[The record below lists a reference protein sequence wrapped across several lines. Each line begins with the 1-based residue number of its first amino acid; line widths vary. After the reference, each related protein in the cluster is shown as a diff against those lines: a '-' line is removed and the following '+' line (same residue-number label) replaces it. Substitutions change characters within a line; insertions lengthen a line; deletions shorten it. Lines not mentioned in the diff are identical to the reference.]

1 MATTHADREYK
12 MFWANLEVLRPAI
25 YARPPVPV
33 VVPRWK
39 DQKELPRK
47 ASEVLERALI
57 LNFEEIGL
65 DGIMLQ
71 VRDDLATVGRGAAW
85 VRLETA
91 EGGDRNVIDH
101 LDRADFLHEP
111 ARSWAEVGW
120 VAKRAWLARHQVRER
135 FGDAAA
141 RSVRLKKPQDGKGE
155 TLIAGYAAERKA
167 EVWEIWSR
175 TKGLVVWVS
184 PEVEEV
190 LDIREPYLR
199 LDGFFPCPRPAYATR
214 ERRSLIPVPDF
225 YYYRDQLEEI
235 NDLTARI
242 AALSNALRLCGFYP
256 GGSGD
261 LAEAIETALQNTSN
275 SARVIPVANFQNL
288 GGASLK
294 DSIVWLPLVEVA
306 NTITS
311 LVALRKQLIED
322 VYQISGIS
330 DIMRGSTDP
339 AETLGAQRLKSQY
352 GSIRIRDRQAELVR
366 FARDLTRISAEI
378 MAENY
383 TPRQFAAM
391 TQMDLPGESEIA
403 ERVKAA
409 GREALAFL
417 ETAEGQ
423 RLQQDP
429 AALAAAR
436 QQMDARIREMQETI
450 TLEKVVGLLREQRIR
465 PFVLEIETDST
476 IQPDEDAEKGKR
488 AEFLGALGGAMRE
501 IVPLAARQPA
511 AAPFASE
518 LLKFAVAPFRAGR
531 ALEGAVEQFAEA
543 MKEEA
548 EVTAQ
553 SPQASPEQIG
563 ARQQDK
569 RLAFEQKKHDD
580 EMALRRQEIDHRQ
593 RLEARQARS
602 APETP
607 PGDAADPPAAA
618 PSAYSQQEMLEQLA
632 AGQLRIAQAI
642 QQLAGAIAA
651 PKSVTTPD
659 GRTYTTAPARMN

>member
-155 TLIAGYAAERKA
+155 TQIPDHTAERKA
-167 EVWEIWSR
+167 EIWEIWSR

-261 LAEAIETALQNTSN
+261 LAEAIETALQNTSD
-275 SARVIPVANFQNL
+275 SARVIPVANFR
-288 GGASLK
+288 
-294 DSIVWLPLVEVA
+294 
-306 NTITS
+306 TS
-311 LVALRKQLIED
+311 AAHR
-322 VYQISGIS
+322 SGTVS
-330 DIMRGSTDP
+330 CGCRSSRW
-339 AETLGAQRLKSQY
+339 Q
-352 GSIRIRDRQAELVR
+352 
-366 FARDLTRISAEI
+366 
-378 MAENY
+378 
-383 TPRQFAAM
+383 TP
-391 TQMDLPGESEIA
+391 
-403 ERVKAA
+403 
-409 GREALAFL
+409 
-417 ETAEGQ
+417 
-423 RLQQDP
+423 
-429 AALAAAR
+429 
-436 QQMDARIREMQETI
+436 
-450 TLEKVVGLLREQRIR
+450 
-465 PFVLEIETDST
+465 
-476 IQPDEDAEKGKR
+476 
-488 AEFLGALGGAMRE
+488 
-501 IVPLAARQPA
+501 
-511 AAPFASE
+511 
-518 LLKFAVAPFRAGR
+518 
-531 ALEGAVEQFAEA
+531 
-543 MKEEA
+543 
-548 EVTAQ
+548 
-553 SPQASPEQIG
+553 SPRWS
-563 ARQQDK
+563 R
-569 RLAFEQKKHDD
+569 
-580 EMALRRQEIDHRQ
+580 
-593 RLEARQARS
+593 
-602 APETP
+602 
-607 PGDAADPPAAA
+607 
-618 PSAYSQQEMLEQLA
+618 
-632 AGQLRIAQAI
+632 
-642 QQLAGAIAA
+642 
-651 PKSVTTPD
+651 
-659 GRTYTTAPARMN
+659 